1 MRMRTEQEMM
11 ALIRSVA
18 QGDERIRAVYMN
30 GSRANPA
37 VRRDRYQDYDVVYVV
52 TELASFQRMPG
63 WIDVFGKRIFLQEPS
78 RLDRIRGLDVDEDCY
93 TYLMLFADGN
103 RIDLTLETVDSA
115 VRKYGKD
122 SLTVLL
128 LDKDGMLDPIEPP
141 SDRSYWIQRPLL
153 GDFEACT
160 NNFWWCM
167 QNVAKGIARRELPYA
182 RSMFERVIRPEL
194 DRVIGWYIASQHA
207 YRINL
212 GAFGRWMDRYLTPE
226 QRLAHEKTY
235 ADATYAC
242 LWEAAFAACALFREM
257 GHAVAQ
263 DIGAAYPKQGDEQ
276 MTAYLHRVR
285 AASQD
290 DERDVGPVV

>member
-1 MRMRTEQEMM
+1 M

-37 VRRDRYQDYDVVYVV
+37 VCRDRYQDYDVVYVV
-52 TELASFQRMPG
+52 MELASFQRMPG
-63 WIDVFGKRIFLQEPS
+63 WIDVFGERIFLQEPS
-78 RLDRIRGLDVDEDCY
+78 RLDRIRGLDVDADCY

-128 LDKDGMLDPIEPP
+128 LDKDGMLGPIEPP
-141 SDRSYWIQRPLL
+141 SDRSYWIQMPSL

-167 QNVAKGIARRELPYA
+167 QNVAKGITRRELPYA

-226 QRLAHEKTY
+226 QQLAHEKTY

-257 GHAVAQ
+257 GHVVAQ

-276 MTAYLHRVR
+276 MTAYLQRVR